1 MIGPVTSGTAK
12 VLDKTLGA
20 SLTAQLPI
28 RVSSKAASNPLT
40 ITATLVRADGQTHT
54 LDRTTAPGRD
64 YSGAAGR
71 IYRVNVPDTLVP
83 GRHRIVI
90 ETTIGRSSV
99 ARAHTGARPS
109 NSLCR
114 NLVSRHSLT

>member
-1 MIGPVTSGTAK
+1 M
-12 VLDKTLGA
+12 LTLVPLATTEIAAGA

-99 ARAHTGARPS
+99 AREIGFTVVAAK
-109 NSLCR
+109 
-114 NLVSRHSLT
+114 